1 VKEVKKAL
9 INYLY
14 PDKARDL
21 IEGLQYGYELKYS
34 GPRRLFAAK
43 SKEIV
48 GYYEDIAKQ
57 KIMKEIQLGR
67 IAGPFSNPPFPIFRV
82 SPISVIPK
90 KIEFGIS
97 FNS

>member
-1 VKEVKKAL
+1 MKEVKKAL

-21 IEGLQYGYELKYS
+21 IEGLEYGFELKYS
-34 GPRRLFAAK
+34 GPRRLFEAK

-57 KIMKEIQLGR
+57 KIMKEKQLGR
-67 IAGPFSNPPFPIFRV
+67 IAGPFSNPPFPTFRV

-90 KIEFGIS
+90 KLMMQFG
-97 FNS
+97 